1 MGDPLRA
8 ITHFILPA
16 TQFVRAFTSTDVYI
30 IANSA
35 AVLCLLT
42 DGMDRQVQ
50 QPSLAGISR
59 HLRLVPNNDRLAKAS
74 NTLFRGILSRNS
86 NEIGRVKGGFEHR

>member
-1 MGDPLRA
+1 MGDGLRV

-16 TQFVRAFTSTDVYI
+16 TQFVRAFTSIDVYI

-42 DGMDRQVQ
+42 DGEDRQVQ

-59 HLRLVPNNDRLAKAS
+59 HLRLVPINDRLARAS
-74 NTLFRGILSRNS
+74 KWSLCGL
-86 NEIGRVKGGFEHR
+86 